1 MAVELNPEQKII
13 AYRNLYGKF
22 YRANDNNNFFS
33 YIINK
38 FLNFKLRIKI
48 YSINIVRKFK
58 RLIYE
63 KNCFYDE
70 KITINTSLSKSYNQ
84 IKNDIE
90 KKGYIFLTNFIN
102 QEYYDKLL
110 DSFPEIH
117 ELNKSKSPLK
127 NYDMGYIYLK
137 DRHNP
142 SFKNKNY
149 FSNFY
154 DYIRSKKFQKEVSM
168 IFDNQYNF
176 FCKNILTSIA
186 TKSSFLIPHKDSL
199 SKERKD
205 INLNF
210 IYFIDGYDK
219 NIEYSGGTFI
229 SKDNNGN
236 KILLSPLT
244 LKNSVLIYDNTR
256 DFFHGFRILKENCY
270 RKAITFQF
278 NQ

>member
-22 YRANDNNNFFS
+22 YQANDNNNFFS

-63 KNCFYDE
+63 KNSFYDE

-127 NYDMGYIYLK
+127 NYDIGYIYLK

-149 FSNFY
+149 LSNFY

-199 SKERKD
+199 SKEKKD

-210 IYFIDGYDK
+210 IYFVDGYDK

>member
-1 MAVELNPEQKII
+1 MAVEINPEQKII

-22 YRANDNNNFFS
+22 YSTNGDNNFFS
-33 YIINK
+33 SLINK
-38 FLNFKLRIKI
+38 FLDFKLRIKI
-48 YSINIVRKFK
+48 YTINIIRKFK
-58 RLIYE
+58 RLIYK
-63 KNCFYDE
+63 KNYYYDE
-70 KITINTSLSKSYNQ
+70 KITINTSLSKSFNQ

-90 KKGYIFLTNFIN
+90 NKGYIFLTNFIN

-110 DSFPEIH
+110 ETFPEIH
-117 ELNKSKSPLK
+117 ELNKSKNPLK

-137 DRHNP
+137 DRYNP
-142 SFKNKNY
+142 PFKKSY

-154 DYIRSKKFQKEVSM
+154 DYIRSKEFQKEVSM
-168 IFDNQYNF
+168 IFDNKYDF
-176 FCKNILTSIA
+176 FIKNILKSIA
-186 TKSSFLIPHKDSL
+186 RENSFLILHKDSL

-210 IYFIDGYDK
+210 IYFVDGYDK
-219 NIEYSGGTFI
+219 NIEFSGGTFI

-244 LKNSVLIYDNTR
+244 LKNSMLIYDNTK
-256 DFFHGFRILKENCY
+256 DFFHGFRILKKNCY

-278 NQ
+278 NQK